1 MLNYWIIKQ
10 RDYWKLGI
18 ENWKLAIVLPE
29 INRLS
34 QKKDFAVVFKSGK
47 GVKGNFLIFKILKNN
62 SNKLRVG
69 FIVSKKVSNKATIR
83 NKVKRRLRAAVL
95 GELKKNNL
103 SADIIVIALSGAR
116 DRNILEIQKE
126 ISKIF
131 KS

>member
-1 MLNYWIIKQ
+1 M
-10 RDYWKLGI
+10 
-18 ENWKLAIVLPE
+18 LPE